1 METIFAQREAALWS
15 QAVAWTFMMDCM
27 KDFVEHFDPQSFA
40 QAQNE
45 LVESYEGL
53 EDFFDGLNE
62 MADITD
68 NLFTVNPTSEWS
80 LVIWTLDYTEDFPEV
95 DMNEVLGDLHQRQLD
110 DQLNAMMVEN
120 NVPVDHNLFQLFF
133 EALNP
138 AMNANELNDDDVAA
152 LQEQMNEILN
162 AQPEAPQEEV
172 WQEDWNSDEEYT
184 VWYKQYTHPMFS
196 LLSAHDSLE

>member
-1 METIFAQREAALWS
+1 
-15 QAVAWTFMMDCM
+15 
-27 KDFVEHFDPQSFA
+27 
-40 QAQNE
+40 
-45 LVESYEGL
+45 
-53 EDFFDGLNE
+53 
-62 MADITD
+62 
-68 NLFTVNPTSEWS
+68 
-80 LVIWTLDYTEDFPEV
+80 
-95 DMNEVLGDLHQRQLD
+95 MNEVLGDLHQRQLD

-184 VWYKQYTHPMFS
+184 V
-196 LLSAHDSLE
+196 